1 MNQGAGKGM
10 KTFLKWK
17 ELPALK
23 DNGLVR
29 KCNKFHQLL
38 TLVGHK
44 YPKIAQQKIKRE
56 LSDGDDAKRRMI

>member
-29 KCNKFHQLL
+29 KCNKFHHLL
-38 TLVGHK
+38 TMVGHK
-44 YPKIAQQKIKRE
+44 YPKIAQ
-56 LSDGDDAKRRMI
+56 